1 MIHSLS
7 ESSNFKSCITLL
19 VQGLFNSIQI
29 MTICDPF
36 TLFALPFTTGIHVV
50 NLIAMNSSNQFVIM
64 PAKNRFNNFLN
75 HTVTVFLT
83 ECPKP
88 THILC
93 LHIALVRNWIKIR
106 DMTFLHTKKS
116 PLWGKTMWAINNDH
130 GGCHSETTASFC
142 WLLYT
147 NINQYLT
154 KK

>member
-64 PAKNRFNNFLN
+64 LAKNRFNDFLN
-75 HTVTVFLT
+75 HTATAFLT
-83 ECPKP
+83 ECPKSIR
-88 THILC
+88 ILC
-93 LHIALVRNWIKIR
+93 LHTALARNGIKNRSIIFF
-106 DMTFLHTKKS
+106 MKK
-116 PLWGKTMWAINNDH
+116 A
-130 GGCHSETTASFC
+130 HSRKDDVG
-142 WLLYT
+142 Y
-147 NINQYLT
+147 
-154 KK
+154 K